1 MSSIEG
7 MMHEKIVTAG
17 PDEMVD
23 SVVRRMCDTGVGSVL
38 IVEDEKLRAVFSER
52 DLLTRVVADGRDP
65 KTTRVGEVATEQVVT
80 VKSSASIRKCAEALK
95 LRKVR
100 HLPVTDDDG
109 KPIGIVSARDF
120 FENVTGELETLLD
133 RVKYDA
139 DLHQAEDPY
148 DHFGGSY
155 GR

>member
-1 MSSIEG
+1 MTSIEAL
-7 MMHEKIVTAG
+7 MHEKVVTAG

-23 SVVRRMCDTGVGSVL
+23 AVVRRMCDTGVGAVL

-52 DLLTRVVADGRDP
+52 DLLTRVVGEGRAP
-65 KTTRVGEVATEQVVT
+65 SSTRVGEVSTEQVVSVSRDT
-80 VKSSASIRKCAEALK
+80 SIRKCAEALK

-100 HLPVTDDDG
+100 HLPVTEDG
-109 KPIGIVSARDF
+109 RPVGIVSARDF
-120 FENVTGELETLLD
+120 FETVTGELETLLE
-133 RVKYDA
+133 RARYDA
-139 DLHQAEDPY
+139 ELREAEDPY